1 MRPWCWERL
10 KAKGEGGDR
19 VRWLDIISDSTD
31 MNLSKLRKMAEDR
44 EAWWAAVHGVA
55 KSQHNLET
63 ERQHLKC
70 GFSDVS
76 EHRIEASEL
85 AGKNQQEHK
94 NTRNLVRSYNMQ
106 RTAERTRERFEEM
119 LVKKFSSQCQIS
131 SHIFVKIY
139 KNEASE
145 HKGNHTWACC
155 SPAVKNESEGK
166 IVNRATDSWLFHK
179 MMEGGRQLKGIF
191 TILGK

>member
-1 MRPWCWERL
+1 M
-10 KAKGEGGDR
+10 
-19 VRWLDIISDSTD
+19 V
-31 MNLSKLRKMAEDR
+31 EDR
-44 EAWWAAVHGVA
+44 GAWWASVHGVA
-55 KSQHNLET
+55 KSQHDLET

-85 AGKNQQEHK
+85 SDRLAGKNQQEHE
-94 NTRNLVRSYNMQ
+94 NTRDLVRSYNMQ

-119 LVKKFSSQCQIS
+119 LVKKFSSQCKIS

-145 HKGNHTWACC
+145 HTGNHTVSTLQPSCQKRKWRENC
-155 SPAVKNESEGK
+155 KQG
-166 IVNRATDSWLFHK
+166 D
-179 MMEGGRQLKGIF
+179 RQLTFPQDDGRWE
-191 TILGK
+191 TIEGCIYNPGEITPHPEFSIQLKSFFKINIKWGCIKIKIEKICQ